1 MSRRILYVV
10 NPVSGARTRKNLKL
24 LIADETRKAG
34 LEYAIEDSV
43 ASADYSLLEKKI
55 KEEGFTDVVIAGGD
69 GTVSQVV
76 AGLMHLPVQFG
87 IIPCGSGNGLALAA
101 GISKTSEKALHTVF
115 TGIAKLTD
123 GFRINNHFACMLS
136 GLGFD
141 AKVAHEFAKN
151 GSRGLKTYAKEVV
164 KNYLKTKF
172 YQFRIH
178 LQGTEIHT
186 DAFFISIA
194 NSNQFGNQ
202 VTIAPRASLCDGML
216 DIVIVNRQNKL
227 KLLYQTLKQVMGG
240 NRVQEDDAID
250 SRKPVIYFQT
260 SELII
265 ENLSH
270 APLHI
275 DGDPAETADRIEVR
289 VEKQCFKL
297 IYPKE

>member
-1 MSRRILYVV
+1 
-10 NPVSGARTRKNLKL
+10 
-24 LIADETRKAG
+24 
-34 LEYAIEDSV
+34 
-43 ASADYSLLEKKI
+43 
-55 KEEGFTDVVIAGGD
+55 
-69 GTVSQVV
+69 
-76 AGLMHLPVQFG
+76 
-87 IIPCGSGNGLALAA
+87 
-101 GISKTSEKALHTVF
+101 
-115 TGIAKLTD
+115 
-123 GFRINNHFACMLS
+123 
-136 GLGFD
+136 
-141 AKVAHEFAKN
+141 
-151 GSRGLKTYAKEVV
+151 
-164 KNYLKTKF
+164 
-172 YQFRIH
+172 
-178 LQGTEIHT
+178 
-186 DAFFISIA
+186 
-194 NSNQFGNQ
+194 
-202 VTIAPRASLCDGML
+202 TIAPRASLCDGML